1 MGTSLQLNM
10 TPSSTFRVLFRV
22 AAGPRLGFGH
32 LVRSLSLARAMGV
45 RPLLCLRGPQLVV
58 DTALSLGA
66 DVVAGGGL
74 GAIRALRP
82 DVVVIDD
89 PVAKTARPWIAA
101 ARRFGAVVVTIH
113 DLGIGCPDGDVVIDG
128 SVTKNVRPDNR
139 RMTLTGARY
148 AILDPA
154 LPASA
159 DRPAVNGDRRVLV
172 ALGGGRR
179 RGTAM
184 AIAEAIA
191 AADPGAEIR
200 IAGGFAAPTVSSR
213 SITWLP
219 PTRGLG
225 RELSQATVAVV
236 GGGVS
241 LYEACALGV
250 PSVGVP
256 VVRAQTPTVREFGRR
271 GAAIAMPFRSS
282 ERRTAAA
289 VVALLDDPRRRAV
302 LRRRARQVVDGDGA
316 QRAAAAV
323 LSFVKQKHS

>member
-1 MGTSLQLNM
+1 M
-10 TPSSTFRVLFRV
+10 LFRV

-45 RPLLCLRGPQLVV
+45 RPLLCVRGPQLVA

-66 DVVAGGGL
+66 DVVARGGL
-74 GAIRALRP
+74 GTIRALNP

-101 ARRFGAVVVTIH
+101 ARRAGAVVVTIH

-128 SVTKNVRPDNR
+128 SVTKTVRPDGR
-139 RMTLTGARY
+139 RRTLTGARY
-148 AILDPA
+148 AILDPT
-154 LPASA
+154 LPVSA
-159 DRPAVNGDRRVLV
+159 RTADGNRRVLV

-179 RGTAM
+179 RSTAM
-184 AIAEAIA
+184 AIADAIA

-200 IAGGFAAPTVSSR
+200 IAGGFAAPAVSSR

-225 RELSQATVAVV
+225 RELSRATVAVV

-250 PSVGVP
+250 PAVGVP

-302 LRRRARQVVDGDGA
+302 LRRRARQLVDGEGA

-323 LSFVKQKHS
+323 LSFVRQKQS